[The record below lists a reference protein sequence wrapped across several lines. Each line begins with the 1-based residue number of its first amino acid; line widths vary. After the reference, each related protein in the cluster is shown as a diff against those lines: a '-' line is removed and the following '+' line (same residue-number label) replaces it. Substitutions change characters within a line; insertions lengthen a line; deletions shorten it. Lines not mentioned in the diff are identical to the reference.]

1 MIRQIF
7 VALVLCVGVASISA
21 SEPAKKLPVVGP
33 EAAGMIPD
41 RLKAIDRIVEEGLE
55 RKRMPGAVVVVGHQ
69 GKIVHRK
76 AYGFREIEPVQLPM
90 TVDTVFD
97 LASLTKPI
105 ATATSVM
112 TLIEKGQIKL
122 HEPVATYL
130 PNFARNGKE
139 KITVYHLLTHQ
150 GGLIPDN
157 PIGDY
162 NAGPAKAWDNICAL
176 KPAAS
181 PGERFIYS
189 DVGFIVLG
197 KLIEEVTGKRV
208 HEYSQAAIYVPLG
221 MSETGYLPREELRQR
236 AATTQE
242 RDGHPMRGE
251 VHDPRAF
258 LLEGVAG
265 HAGLFSTAD
274 DLAVYAQMMVQGG
287 EYQGVRILKTPTAA
301 MMTKAYN
308 VPGGLRGLGWDKKSS
323 YSSNRGD
330 LFTDAAFGHGGFTGT
345 AIWIDPAQELFVI
358 FLSNRVH
365 PDGRGSVN
373 ALAGR
378 IGTIAAAA
386 IRPADSR

>member
-1 MIRQIF
+1 MIRLAF
-7 VALVLCVGVASISA
+7 VAFGISIGVVSVSLA
-21 SEPAKKLPVVGP
+21 EPPSKLPVVAA
-33 EAAGMIPD
+33 EAAGMIPE
-41 RLKAIDRIVEEGLE
+41 RLAAIDRIVEEGLE
-55 RKRMPGAVVVVGHQ
+55 RKRMPGAVVVVGHR

-76 AYGFREIEPVQLPM
+76 AYGFREIEPRRLPM

-122 HEPVATYL
+122 HEPVASYL
-130 PNFARNGKE
+130 PLFGRNGKE
-139 KITVYHLLTHQ
+139 QITVYHLLTHQ

-157 PIGDY
+157 SIRDY
-162 NAGPAKAWDNICAL
+162 EAGPAKAWEYIYAL
-176 KPAAS
+176 KPVAS

-197 KLIEEVTGKRV
+197 KLVEEVTGKTL
-208 HEYSQAAIYVPLG
+208 HAYSQGTIFEPLG
-221 MSETGYLPREELRQR
+221 MSETGYLPREELRRR

-265 HAGLFSTAD
+265 HAGLFSTAA
-274 DLAVYAQMMVQGG
+274 DLAVYAQMMVQRG
-287 EYQGVRILKTPTAA
+287 EYENVKILQPQTAL
-301 MMTKAYN
+301 MMTRAYK

-330 LFTDAAFGHGGFTGT
+330 LLSDAAFGHGGFTGT

-378 IGTIAAAA
+378 IATVAAAA
-386 IRPADSR
+386 VRPADSR

>member
-1 MIRQIF
+1 MIRSAVIGLALCFAAVF
-7 VALVLCVGVASISA
+7 VTA
-21 SEPAKKLPVVGP
+21 SEPPAKLPVAEP
-33 EAAGMIPD
+33 EAAGMISA

-69 GKIVHRK
+69 GKIAYRK
-76 AYGFREIEPVQLPM
+76 AYGFREIEPRQVPM

-112 TLIEKGQIKL
+112 TLIENGQIKL
-122 HEPVATYL
+122 HAPAHTYL
-130 PNFARNGKE
+130 PKFGQNGKE
-139 KITVYHLLTHQ
+139 NITVYHLLTHQ

-162 NAGPAKAWDNICAL
+162 EAGPAKAWENIFAL
-176 KPAAS
+176 KPVAS

-189 DVGFIVLG
+189 DMGFIVLG
-197 KLIEEVTGKRV
+197 KLIEEVTGKSV
-208 HEYSQAAIYVPLG
+208 HAYSQEAVFEPLG
-221 MSETGYLPREELRQR
+221 MNETGYLPREELRKR

-258 LLEGVAG
+258 RLEGVAG

-274 DLAVYAQMMVQGG
+274 DLAVYAQMMVQRGQ
-287 EYQGVRILKTPTAA
+287 YQGVRILKTETAK
-301 MMTKAYN
+301 MMTQAYK
-308 VPGGLRGLGWDKKSS
+308 VPRGLRGLGWDKKSS